1 MNRDLGW
8 RFDPAITFLNH
19 GSYGACPAPVLEI
32 QRAWRDR
39 LEAEPVR
46 FLTDD
51 LPGLLDDAR
60 AAVGRFLGADPEG
73 LAFVANATT
82 GVNTV
87 LQSLGFEPGDE
98 LLTND
103 HEYNATINAMRAVAE
118 RAGATVVVAQIP
130 FPIASPAEAR
140 DAILAAVTARTRLVL
155 VSHVTSPT
163 GLIFPVEELVA
174 ELDRRGI
181 DTLVDGAHAPGM
193 LPVDVGALGAAYW
206 TGNGHKWLCG
216 PKGTAVLWVREDRRE
231 LIHPLVVSHGANAPL
246 AGRTRFRHEFDWVGT
261 SDPTG
266 FLTLP
271 AAIDW
276 MARQEFPGGRG
287 WPAVMAAN
295 HALAIEGRD
304 LLGGSAR
311 DRCAGAGRD
320 ARFDGGAAAG
330 DPRCRR
336 PGRRRRRAPLA
347 RRRGCGSRSRS
358 SAGPPQRRV
367 PTVRRRGSSSGSPPS
382 ATTSLSTSSAWR
394 MRSGAD
400 VVGPA
405 AETEPPSGRRDPVDD
420 ARPPVADDDRA
431 VRCRDHGDRLGQA
444 GQERHDGPGVGGAVV
459 GERDPED
466 DARRPLRHQRR
477 GADRARRARRS
488 RSRRR

>member
-1 MNRDLGW
+1 VNRDLGW
-8 RFDPAITFLNH
+8 RIDPAITFLNH

-60 AAVGRFLGADPEG
+60 SAVGRFLGADPEG

-103 HEYNATINAMRAVAE
+103 HEYNATINAMRTVAE
-118 RAGATVVVAQIP
+118 RAGATLVVAKIP
-130 FPIASPAEAR
+130 FPIASPAEAC
-140 DAILAAVTARTRLVL
+140 DAILAAVTARTRLVM

-231 LIHPLVVSHGANAPL
+231 LIHPLVVSHGANAAL

-287 WPAVMAAN
+287 WPAIMAAN

-304 LLGGSAR
+304 LL
-311 DRCAGAGRD
+311 
-320 ARFDGGAAAG
+320 AAALEI
-330 DPRCRR
+330 DPPAPDAMLGSMAALPLTIPGLDDPADADALRHSLVAEDRIQVPIGGWPVTAARADGAR
-336 PGRRRRRAPLA
+336 PRILVRISAQRYNDPVDFERLADALRRRRRGA
-347 RRRGCGSRSRS
+347 R
-358 SAGPPQRRV
+358 
-367 PTVRRRGSSSGSPPS
+367 
-382 ATTSLSTSSAWR
+382 
-394 MRSGAD
+394 D
-400 VVGPA
+400 
-405 AETEPPSGRRDPVDD
+405 
-420 ARPPVADDDRA
+420 
-431 VRCRDHGDRLGQA
+431 
-444 GQERHDGPGVGGAVV
+444 
-459 GERDPED
+459 
-466 DARRPLRHQRR
+466 
-477 GADRARRARRS
+477 
-488 RSRRR
+488 